1 MFSSIS
7 GSSFRMVLGKSF
19 IIINTET
26 NWLYLIKK
34 KKSIRFLKLISE
46 KMMLSVSLIG
56 SYNRLQGIWSL
67 KDASSV

>member
-26 NWLYLIKK
+26 NWLYLIK